1 MWTGFVHLERSPI
14 MIKTLLILV
23 ATALALLIL
32 GGGLLAQRKPDIIGT
47 WIGYA
52 IVGDGGRVDITVVI
66 DKGEAG
72 YTGKLSDTTGMV
84 PESPLKE
91 IVFKDAKLTFE
102 FDLNEGAGSRLIKIE
117 LNLENEALKGAWFDP
132 DGNSD
137 IIELTLKK

>member
-1 MWTGFVHLERSPI
+1 MK
-14 MIKTLLILV
+14 KTLLVLAV
-23 ATALALLIL
+23 VALALFVLA
-32 GGGLLAQRKPDIIGT
+32 GGAFAQKKPDVVGT
-47 WIGYA
+47 WIGFA
-52 IVGDGGRVDITVVI
+52 IVGDGGRVDITVVL

-91 IVFKDAKLTFE
+91 IVFKDGKLAFE
-102 FDLNEGAGSRLIKIE
+102 FDLAEGAETRLIKIE
-117 LNLENEALKGAWFDP
+117 LTLENEILKGVWFDP

>member
-1 MWTGFVHLERSPI
+1 MK
-14 MIKTLLILV
+14 KTLLILIF
-23 ATALALLIL
+23 AALALALLV
-32 GGGLLAQRKPDIIGT
+32 GGVFAQKKPDVIGT

-52 IVGDGGRVDITVVI
+52 IVGGGGRVDITIVI

-72 YTGKLSDTTGMV
+72 YTGKISDSTGMV

-91 IVFKDAKLTFE
+91 IVFKEGKVTFE
-102 FDLNEGAGSRLIKIE
+102 FDFAEGAESRPIKIE
-117 LNLENEALKGAWFDP
+117 LTLDNETLKGSWFDP

>member
-1 MWTGFVHLERSPI
+1 MK
-14 MIKTLLILV
+14 KTLLIL
-23 ATALALLIL
+23 AFAALALLIL
-32 GGGLLAQRKPDIIGT
+32 GGGLFAQKKPDVVGT

-91 IVFKDAKLTFE
+91 IVFKDGKLTFE
-102 FDLNEGAGSRLIKIE
+102 FDLAEGAESRLIKIE
-117 LNLENEALKGAWFDP
+117 LTLDSETLKGAWFDP